1 MTAQQS
7 YINGFVKRAADYGFN
22 RIAAESIFKRA
33 AMKMQQPI
41 VPPQPAPVPNIN
53 QQDNEF
59 LNGGTGEEATQ
70 YMQTPPQPTPSRASA
85 MPAPVVPPSQPVTA
99 TIQPTMP
106 ENPAGPNND
115 FLTKVMG
122 SYNPKSRLDQQKANR
137 IRQIYRPN
145 MKPNEVY
152 RDAQYSAIR

>member
-1 MTAQQS
+1 MTTQRA

-22 RIAAESIFKRA
+22 RIEAESIFKRA

-70 YMQTPPQPTPSRASA
+70 YM
-85 MPAPVVPPSQPVTA
+85 
-99 TIQPTMP
+99 
-106 ENPAGPNND
+106 
-115 FLTKVMG
+115 
-122 SYNPKSRLDQQKANR
+122 
-137 IRQIYRPN
+137 
-145 MKPNEVY
+145 
-152 RDAQYSAIR
+152 